1 MKPIVTILF
10 ILISINSVCQIN
22 DNNIRLNVLESGITD
37 SLFVF
42 GKWSCDGQTQTELKY
57 LGQVTTD
64 SGKVY
69 KILNSS
75 WIWGLSRRAT
85 NRILI
90 YNFNNEYVGNYS
102 LNTISDLPDRIE
114 NECLVFTNKS
124 KEDCDKSVTTNIDF
138 RKGYPKE
145 IFIKCTV
152 TEGSIFSFHQTNNA
166 KHQGITGRYRS
177 LPSAAR
183 Q

>member
-10 ILISINSVCQIN
+10 ILISINSVCQIT

-37 SLFVF
+37 ILFVF

-145 IFIKCTV
+145 MFIKCTV
-152 TEGSIFSFHQTNNA
+152 TEGSIFMFSSDQ
-166 KHQGITGRYRS
+166 
-177 LPSAAR
+177 
-183 Q
+183 